1 MARRSGC
8 IAAPRFVG
16 ARPPRPTAGRVGGSS
31 RRRRGAATKAGAGEG
46 DTRFFPERA
55 DGDEPPARD
64 GEADRS
70 GHWVERL
77 GWELAAITGL
87 GGDRTLRELAWA
99 AREKR
104 RFLGELAAWHMAEI
118 VRRIPFASRDPIDP
132 NEANPYRI
140 VRPKS
145 SKLIAL
151 EEWQAKQL
159 ARARVGLPVELMP
172 KGSI

>member
-1 MARRSGC
+1 
-8 IAAPRFVG
+8 
-16 ARPPRPTAGRVGGSS
+16 
-31 RRRRGAATKAGAGEG
+31 
-46 DTRFFPERA
+46 
-55 DGDEPPARD
+55 
-64 GEADRS
+64 
-70 GHWVERL
+70 
-77 GWELAAITGL
+77 
-87 GGDRTLRELAWA
+87 
-99 AREKR
+99 
-104 RFLGELAAWHMAEI
+104 MAEI